1 MGDVGDLA
9 YTRVDEVHRE
19 LSMLKRAFATF
30 GRNSAA
36 NEVPSEETAEGT
48 VHFPSR
54 EVDALKRL
62 CCLDV
67 VLCAGLL
74 NAGLLPLL
82 SKWFRLIYP
91 MPGSGGS
98 APSDDGSLRRDNHA
112 IATAVVNA
120 LNCFPIQVR
129 HGGSPDC

>member
-1 MGDVGDLA
+1 MGCVGDLED
-9 YTRVDEVHRE
+9 TRGDEVRRE
-19 LSMLKRAFATF
+19 LSRLKRAFATF
-30 GRNSAA
+30 ERTGAPA
-36 NEVPSEETAEGT
+36 KVPPEETAEGAL
-48 VHFPSR
+48 HNPSR

-82 SKWFRLIYP
+82 SKWFRLVYAT
-91 MPGSGGS
+91 PGSGDSASSNAGGS
-98 APSDDGSLRRDNHA
+98 KRDNHA
-112 IATAVVNA
+112 IASAVVNA

-129 HGGSPDC
+129 HTGSPGC